1 LYRQYAATVLRRA
14 MRFYD
19 RHEAEEVVHEV
30 FMRVWDAMND
40 FRGASSPVTW
50 LWRITTNHCLNRLRD
65 SKRRAELLV
74 ERAGEVPGTRQTSTD
89 AETALFLRQIWR
101 SLDPELTVVGM
112 YHFVDGMTQ
121 DQIGHILGCSPRT
134 VGNRL
139 VAIRAHAR
147 QVAGLEVS

>member
-1 LYRQYAATVLRRA
+1 

-30 FMRVWDAMND
+30 FMRVWDAMQD

-50 LWRITTNHCLNRLRD
+50 LWRITTNHCLNRIRD
-65 SKRRAELLV
+65 SKRRAQLLHS
-74 ERAGEVPGTRQTSTD
+74 RADEVPGTRSTFAD
-89 AETALFLRQIWR
+89 AETSLFLSQIWR
-101 SLDPELTVVGM
+101 SLDPDLAVIGV

-121 DQIGHILGCSPRT
+121 DEIGRIVGCSPRT

-139 VAIRAHAR
+139 TAIREQAR
-147 QVAGLEVS
+147 RVAGLEVS

>member
-1 LYRQYAATVLRRA
+1 MYRQHAALVLRRA

-30 FMRVWDAMND
+30 FMRVWDAMKD

-65 SKRRAELLV
+65 SKRRAELLHV
-74 ERAGEVPGTRQTSTD
+74 RADEVLGTRSTIAD
-89 AETALFLRQIWR
+89 AETTLFLRQIWR
-101 SLDPELTVVGM
+101 SLDPELATIGV
-112 YHFVDGMTQ
+112 YHFIDGMTQ
-121 DQIGHILGCSPRT
+121 DEIGRILGCSPRT

-139 VAIRAHAR
+139 IAIREHAR
-147 QVAGLEVS
+147 TMAGLEVS